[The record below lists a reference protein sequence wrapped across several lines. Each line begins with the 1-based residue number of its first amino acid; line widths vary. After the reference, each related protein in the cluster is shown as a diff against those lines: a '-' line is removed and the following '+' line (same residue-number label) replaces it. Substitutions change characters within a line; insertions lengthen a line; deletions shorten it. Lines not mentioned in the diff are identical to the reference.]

1 MITWQLIFGYLG
13 GLFTG
18 FAVGIEFHRWRTRR
32 IIEAKASDTRWHR
45 AADEVERRMRTGDQA
60 NMNERTPTGFKTR
73 PDWRRK

>member
-18 FAVGIEFHRWRTRR
+18 FAAGIEFHRWRCRR
-32 IIEAKASDTRWHR
+32 IEDNDILRR
-45 AADEVERRMRTGDQA
+45 AADEVERRMRTGHQA

>member
-18 FAVGIEFHRWRTRR
+18 FAVGIEFRRWQCRR
-32 IIEAKASDTRWHR
+32 MVRH
-45 AADEVERRMRTGDQA
+45 AADKVERRMRTGYQA